1 MCTWQTTTAPYK
13 PATKL
18 LTILHKQW
26 GQQMTPTSTK
36 TKPTTTTTT
45 ESATIMS
52 ITKMSTTVAITTTNA
67 TVETK
72 FSQAN
77 FNYITIYWS

>member
-1 MCTWQTTTAPYK
+1 MCTWQTATAPYK

-26 GQQMTPTSTK
+26 GQQRTYTSTK
-36 TKPTTTTTT
+36 TKPNTTTTTK
-45 ESATIMS
+45 SATIIN
-52 ITKMSTTVAITTTNA
+52 ITKMSTTVAITTMNT
-67 TVETK
+67 TLKTR